1 MHPAL
6 PRAVVAAGV
15 LFFDEAGRV
24 MLVHT
29 TYKQPWDIPGGVV
42 ETERGESPLDAA
54 RREVAEE
61 LGLDIVV
68 GPLLTIDSAAD
79 GTPVLAFVFDGG
91 VLPAQEQAK
100 IAFVDGELDEYRFC
114 GPDEVRA
121 LASPRLARR
130 VLASIAVRDEGWPLP
145 RFLRHGV

>member
-1 MHPAL
+1 MRPPL

-15 LFFDEAGRV
+15 LFFDDAGRV

-29 TYKQPWDIPGGVV
+29 TYKQPWEIPGGVV
-42 ETERGESPLDAA
+42 ESERGESPVDAA

-61 LGLDIVV
+61 LGLDITV
-68 GPLLTIDSAAD
+68 GALLTIDSAAD
-79 GTPVLAFVFDGG
+79 GVPGIAFVFDGG
-91 VLPAQEQAK
+91 VLSAQQLAK
-100 IAFVDGELDEYRFC
+100 IEFVDGELDGFRFC

-121 LASPRLARR
+121 LLTPRLARR
-130 VLASIAVRDEGWPLP
+130 VLSTLAVRDEGWPLP

>member
-1 MHPAL
+1 MRPPL

-24 MLVHT
+24 LLVHT
-29 TYKQPWDIPGGVV
+29 TYKKPWEIPGGVV
-42 ETERGESPLDAA
+42 ESERGESPVDAA

-79 GTPVLAFVFDGG
+79 GVPAIAFVFDGG
-91 VLPAQEQAK
+91 VILAEQLAK
-100 IAFVDGELDEYRFC
+100 IEFVDGELDEFRFC
-114 GPDEVRA
+114 GPDEVRE
-121 LASPRLARR
+121 LLTPRLARR
-130 VLASIAVRDEGWPLP
+130 VLSTLAVRDEGWPLP
-145 RFLRHGV
+145 RFLRHGL